1 MAKNKVSVS
10 FCKNNLYMYKI
21 LKSKDNS
28 SSYICDLI
36 RRDMKE
42 HYKDIDFE
50 AKIKEVLDKLFKDK
64 QLIYDTSDKSHESSC
79 NSLTNEELALI
90 LNLF

>member
-10 FCKNNLYMYKI
+10 FCKSNLYMYEI

-36 RRDMKE
+36 RKDMNE

-64 QLIYDTSDKSHESSC
+64 PIIYNTSDKSHESSY
-79 NSLTNEELALI
+79 NSLTNKELDLI